1 MATKKSA
8 HSKSKSTA
16 RERSEQRRKAKLSV
30 ASESARKAP
39 LRVSTGD
46 NDDTADLEVQR

>member
-16 RERSEQRRKAKLSV
+16 RERSEQRRKVKLGVS
-30 ASESARKAP
+30 AEAARKAP

-46 NDDTADLEVQR
+46 NDDTADLDVQR

>member
-1 MATKKSA
+1 MPTKKSA

-16 RERSEQRRKAKLSV
+16 KERSEQRLKVKLSV
-30 ASESARKAP
+30 GSEAARKAP

-46 NDDTADLEVQR
+46 NDDSVDLEVQR